1 MTSRRQADPK
11 LPRLYTDWEP
21 DPDPLVSWLIKH
33 LVPTCG
39 FGLISGQWGTYKTFV
54 VLDLLLASIGTGQPF
69 LGHMVKRQC
78 GALLIAAEGANQV
91 RLRRDAV
98 VREKCGDIK
107 HLPFCWYKQTPSL
120 LQKDAAKTLI
130 AMARQADAALQA
142 EFGLPL
148 GLVIIDTITACAGY
162 PQAGGENDA
171 ATGTALMGVLKA
183 VAEACNCFVFGVGH
197 LGKNA
202 EAGTRGTVA
211 KEDAAEVIWV
221 CLGEKQLSGS
231 VTDTR
236 LAVRKNKSGPQ
247 GEEFPFTM
255 RVVTAPEPDEDG
267 DPVTSLVVDW
277 QPAGAPGSPKPGP
290 DPWAQSRRQDQR
302 TAVLRLKRVLM
313 EILADRGVDLPI
325 PPDGPTVRVVDQE
338 IVREQFYSHTPAEG
352 TPAQRGEFRRKRF
365 NRAIDWAEGQQ
376 LIGVGD
382 IGDISYV
389 WLKQPNRAKE
399 DREGEWEG

>member
-1 MTSRRQADPK
+1 M
-11 LPRLYTDWEP
+11 
-21 DPDPLVSWLIKH
+21 
-33 LVPTCG
+33 
-39 FGLISGQWGTYKTFV
+39 
-54 VLDLLLASIGTGQPF
+54 LDLLLASIGTGQPF

-98 VREKCGDIK
+98 VREKCGDVK
-107 HLPFCWYKQTPSL
+107 HLPFCWYKTDTIAVAEGCGQ
-120 LQKDAAKTLI
+120 DAD
-130 AMARQADAALQA
+130 RDGAAGRRRVA
-142 EFGLPL
+142 GEFGLPL

-171 ATGTALMGVLKA
+171 ATGMAIMGVLKA

-197 LGKNA
+197 LGKNV
-202 EAGTRGTVA
+202 EAGTRGTGA
-211 KEDAAEVIWV
+211 KEDAADVVWV

-236 LAVRKNKSGPQ
+236 LAVRKNKSGLQ
-247 GEEFPFTM
+247 GEEYPFTM
-255 RVVTAPEPDEDG
+255 RVVEAPEPDEDG
-267 DPVTSLVVDW
+267 DPITSLVVDW

-325 PPDGPTVRVVDQE
+325 PPDGPTVRMVDQE
-338 IVREQFYSHTPAEG
+338 IVREQFYRHTPAEG
-352 TPAQRGEFRRKRF
+352 TAAQKGSSGASNSSEPSTGR
-365 NRAIDWAEGQQ
+365 
-376 LIGVGD
+376 
-382 IGDISYV
+382 SSSS
-389 WLKQPNRAKE
+389 
-399 DREGEWEG
+399 